1 MTRPRLAVGAL
12 VAHSLEGLV
21 QRHDPQTTASPQPRS
36 CRRGHERRAFSI
48 LPFAEDTLHIAWD
61 AFKDYRGDGHKGAI
75 LHSGGEDGV
84 FLCKIKSVVER
95 GVLRLR
101 TLAHNDVKLEERIQ
115 YVDARSL
122 QVGLREGT
130 HFDNLGGTTL
140 VTIFELGMYAL

>member
-1 MTRPRLAVGAL
+1 MTRRHLAVGAL

-36 CRRGHERRAFSI
+36 CRRGHDRRAIGI

-61 AFKDYRGDGHKGAI
+61 AFQDHRGDGHKRTV

-84 FLCKIKSVVER
+84 LLCEIKSVVER
-95 GVLRLR
+95 RVLRLR

-115 YVDARSL
+115 YVDARRL
-122 QVGLREGT
+122 QVGLRERT
-130 HFDNLGGTTL
+130 DFDNLG
-140 VTIFELGMYAL
+140 ARR